1 MSRLVLRKL
10 ALLIVLVPA
19 LHLFGAWYAYKYTG
33 YFYPPKPIVIM
44 TENGRTDGVQYDRQP
59 FMTRYRETISAMAK
73 GDLGRINKDRTKV
86 NEYIDDFIIR
96 SAKLLGVAFLTTII
110 LGLGMCL
117 LAISPRTGRISPV
130 MVSVFTLGNA
140 IPGFFLGSL
149 LVLALLYVKRVGWTN
164 QLLLPVQGYTT
175 SKHLILPALI
185 LALRPAFYI
194 ASIGAGLLENELQQ
208 DYVRF
213 AKSKGLRW
221 TTIVR
226 RHAIPNVAP
235 AVFASLG
242 RGLQMAVGSLVLVES
257 LFDWRG
263 IGWMLFN
270 SLTNTK
276 AITSF
281 HPLILGLL
289 LAMLGAVL
297 IVVDLV
303 ASVLSLWINPLGR
316 HTSAGRG

>member
-1 MSRLVLRKL
+1 MSRLILRKL
-10 ALLIVLVPA
+10 GLLIVLVPV
-19 LHLFGAWYAYKYTG
+19 LHLFGAWYAYKYIG
-33 YFYPPKPIVIM
+33 YFNPPKLVI
-44 TENGRTDGVQYDRQP
+44 TTFENGYSEDYEIDTQP
-59 FMTRYRETISAMAK
+59 FMTRYRETLGAMVN
-73 GDLGRINKDRTKV
+73 GDLGRIDRDRTKISA
-86 NEYIDDFIIR
+86 YMDDFVIR
-96 SAKLLGVAFLTTII
+96 SAKLLGLAFLMTIV

-149 LVLALLYVKRVGWTN
+149 LILALLYVKRIGWTN
-164 QLLLPVQGYTT
+164 QLLLPVQGYSTA
-175 SKHLILPALI
+175 KHMILPALI

-194 ASIGAGLLENELQQ
+194 ASIGASLLENEFQQ

-221 TTIVR
+221 STIVR

-242 RGLQMAVGSLVLVES
+242 RGLQMAVGSLVLVEA

-270 SLTNTK
+270 TLTNTK
-276 AITSF
+276 AITF
-281 HPLILGLL
+281 FNPLILGLL
-289 LAMLGAVL
+289 LAMMGAVL
-297 IVVDLV
+297 IAVDLL
-303 ASVLSLWINPLGR
+303 ASVLSLWINPIGR
-316 HTSAGRG
+316 HASVGKG